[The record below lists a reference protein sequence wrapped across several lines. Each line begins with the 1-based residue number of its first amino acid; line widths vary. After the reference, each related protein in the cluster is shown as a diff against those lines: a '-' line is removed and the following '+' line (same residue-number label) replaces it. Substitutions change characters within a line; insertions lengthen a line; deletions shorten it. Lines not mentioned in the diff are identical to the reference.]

1 MRVAHPPLPAS
12 LPAERGEGSSG
23 EKRIRSVA
31 ECVERPGH
39 AGDLT
44 GAASIGEAS
53 LAGRVVRIG
62 LFPDGRARF
71 RATTCASLI
80 AYAEVACQ
88 AIEAGV
94 LPARL
99 DADALRALVT
109 GVHPAHLERA
119 ALVAEAIRAAL
130 APENP

>member
-39 AGDLT
+39 AGELV

-53 LAGRVVRIG
+53 AAGRVVRIG
-62 LFPDGRARF
+62 LFADGRARF

-88 AIEAGV
+88 AIEA
-94 LPARL
+94 
-99 DADALRALVT
+99 
-109 GVHPAHLERA
+109 
-119 ALVAEAIRAAL
+119 
-130 APENP
+130 

>member
-23 EKRIRSVA
+23 EKHIRSVA

-62 LFPDGRARF
+62 LFPAGRARF
-71 RATTCASLI
+71 RATPGASLI
-80 AYAEVACQ
+80 AYAVVACP
-88 AIEAGV
+88 AIAAGV

-99 DADALRALVT
+99 DADALRALVA

-119 ALVAEAIRAAL
+119 ALVAAAIRAAL
-130 APENP
+130 GPEKP